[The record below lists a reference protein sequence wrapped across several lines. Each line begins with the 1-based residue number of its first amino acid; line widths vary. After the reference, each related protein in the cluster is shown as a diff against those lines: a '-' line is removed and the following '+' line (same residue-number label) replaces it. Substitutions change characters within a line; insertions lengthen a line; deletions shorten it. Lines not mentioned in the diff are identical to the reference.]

1 MAAIDYLR
9 DQGFS
14 VRVTGQRIVVSPA
27 SALTPDHRKYIKL
40 HRLELLA
47 EVAAND
53 GETRR
58 TQWTV
63 TLDDGRSFPMISPMP
78 ITRAEALADVRARG
92 CWPNADILEG

>member
-1 MAAIDYLR
+1 MGAIDYLR

-40 HRLELLA
+40 HRVELLA
-47 EVAAND
+47 EAAAND

-63 TLDDGRSFPMISPMP
+63 TLDDGRRFPMISPTPM
-78 ITRAEALADVRARG
+78 TRTEALATARWR
-92 CWPNADILEG
+92 WPDADILET

>member
-40 HRLELLA
+40 HRIELLA

-53 GETRR
+53 GEARR
-58 TQWTV
+58 AAWDV
-63 TLDDGRSFPMISPMP
+63 LIPGYGKRRMIGQPC
-78 ITRAEALADVRARG
+78 TRAEALAGARLT
-92 CWPNADILEG
+92 WPDADILES